1 LNIVLLGHQ
10 DIASLFALNR
20 LVDLIPNHHYTAFTS
35 GELTPKDPAPDA
47 LAALAVADRTLHD
60 QYLAEFPVADV
71 LRSATEWTA
80 PNSPEG
86 LQLLADCDADL
97 IVSIRYRRIL
107 REQVIAIPR
116 KGVLNLHSGILPDYR
131 GVMATFW
138 AMLNEEPEIG
148 ATLHWIVDSG
158 IDTGPEIGI
167 SRARTRPEES
177 YLANVLRLTIE
188 GCNMMAAAIETLS
201 SRKNIKLNAPRAVGQ
216 GRYYSTPD
224 AEAIECFSAKGL
236 KLVLG
241 NELGLIS

>member
-20 LVDLIPNHHYTAFTS
+20 LVDLSPDHHYTAFNS
-35 GELTPKDPAPDA
+35 GELAPKDTVPKA
-47 LAALAVADRTLHD
+47 LAELALADRALHD
-60 QYLAEFPVADV
+60 QYLAEFPVTTV
-71 LRSATEWTA
+71 LRTATELPA

-86 LQLLADCDADL
+86 LQALAGCDPDL

-107 REQVIAIPR
+107 REQAIAIPR

-188 GCNMMAAAIETLS
+188 GCKMMAAAVETVN
-201 SRKNIKLNAPRAVGQ
+201 SRKIRRNALLAMGQ
-216 GRYYSTPD
+216 GRYYSSPD
-224 AEAIECFSAKGL
+224 AVAIERFSAKGL

-241 NELGLIS
+241 DELDLIS